1 MTVLNNGTNNAI
13 NGNTEARGGVTE
25 KKIIYTEF
33 GATWLKIQD
42 QGTHRLEGVMDQHSA
57 DYKCYLKKTLITSQ
71 MRQNSA
77 G

>member
-1 MTVLNNGTNNAI
+1 MSETVNEYMTVLNNGTNNAI

-42 QGTHRLEGVMDQHSA
+42 
-57 DYKCYLKKTLITSQ
+57 
-71 MRQNSA
+71 
-77 G
+77 